1 MKHEGGRESPWARNA
16 ILAGLV
22 FPRTTIADELNKGV
36 LVVYLCA
43 YKGTGNKC
51 SYYLV
56 KSCNVAINACNLVFF
71 LTRMLFWFSLKRK
84 DKKKKRKVNR
94 AKLVL
99 DVKKNFLHVIII
111 RFLSVHIFCSE

>member
-1 MKHEGGRESPWARNA
+1 MKHEGGRESPQARNA

-51 SYYLV
+51 TYYLV
-56 KSCNVAINACNLVFF
+56 KSCNVAINCCKLVFLNEHVILVFF
-71 LTRMLFWFSLKRK
+71 
-84 DKKKKRKVNR
+84 KKKRQ
-94 AKLVL
+94 
-99 DVKKNFLHVIII
+99 KKEKE
-111 RFLSVHIFCSE
+111 SKQG